1 MDMLS
6 IHDKPWW
13 AGLALVA
20 LAAGLCILAVTS
32 TQGKPLVNHIA
43 RLRPTRRTST
53 SKTPPRSISPSSKQA
68 AAAAVP
74 QKPSSSPTNPVDV
87 LPPQRRHVLATLGVS
102 HKSEIGEEDVRR
114 KILPM
119 TVDYTTACQG
129 GDNEERYTPTGFSVA
144 DLKALGDFPD
154 YAALSGVP
162 LPAPYPGFDIK
173 RALPRPYRPFRWT
186 YHQTMSLTKLE
197 PDWWLE
203 LENTYKERIA
213 QRKALFAEHGSS
225 VLGALPGSEL
235 ACKELMEMVLQFLC
249 ARYPQYFT
257 LIDNRILK
265 NGILGTEQ
273 DIRAKPPLEILM
285 DNVPEDFGIML
296 RDDKTGN
303 YFLRAGVICS
313 SMGWNVGT
321 KIGLQLH
328 RIHDP
333 IPDYKE
339 KMQFSMDRFF
349 TKMPSDKPIQRG
361 SWGLEIGKPLY
372 MPAGDP
378 HEKLRTFQDP
388 DLKLEDCFLRVDWQ
402 TLRRLPLS
410 AAVVFNFKALFTPVT
425 EFRDEPC
432 VPALLKKIMTEGKE
446 NLIKYKATWHVE
458 HVLLPQFE
466 EWIREQEESGAVPRD
481 WEVSTLDDS
490 PWFKNWQE
498 KWHRQQGF

>member
-1 MDMLS
+1 MDILG
-6 IHDKPWW
+6 IHDKLWW
-13 AGLALVA
+13 AALALVA
-20 LAAGLCILAVTS
+20 LAVGLCSLAVTN
-32 TQGKPLVNHIA
+32 TQGKPLVSRLS
-43 RLRPTRRTST
+43 RLRPSRRTST
-53 SKTPPRSISPSSKQA
+53 SKTPPRSISPSKKKA
-68 AAAAVP
+68 AAGS
-74 QKPSSSPTNPVDV
+74 QSSPTNPVDV

-102 HKSEIGEEDVRR
+102 HKEQIGEGDVRR

-119 TVDYTTACQG
+119 NVDYKAACQD
-129 GDNEERYTPTGFSVA
+129 GDEEQYTPTGFSVA
-144 DLKALGDFPD
+144 DLKDLGDFPD

-162 LPAPYPGFDIK
+162 LPVAYPEFDIE
-173 RALPRPYRPFRWT
+173 RALPRPYRPFRWA

-213 QRKALFAEHGSS
+213 QRKELFAKHGSS
-225 VLGALPGSEL
+225 VLSALPGSEL

-249 ARYPQYFT
+249 ARYPQYFS
-257 LIDNRILK
+257 LVDNRILK

-328 RIHDP
+328 QIHDP

-361 SWGLEIGKPLY
+361 SWGLEIGQPLY

-388 DLKLEDCFLRVDWQ
+388 NLKVEDCYLRVDWQ

-410 AAVVFNFKALFTPVT
+410 GAIVFNFKALFTPVT

-432 VPALLKKIMTEGKE
+432 VPALLKKVMTEGKE
-446 NLIKYKATWHVE
+446 NLMKYKCTWHIE
-458 HVLLPQFE
+458 HVLLSKLE
-466 EWIREQEESGAVPRD
+466 EWIREQEESGLAPKD
-481 WEVSTLDDS
+481 WEVATLDDS
-490 PWFKNWQE
+490 PWFKDWQE